1 MNGANSCGEYNK
13 NLAVSP
19 DLAKA
24 STDMSTPLK
33 KSPTF
38 ISLHLPIK
46 KEEITCEEAKLQV
59 DADLFEN
66 ESVDSEAEDEE
77 SDSEWEAANE
87 ARRKEEARPSSK
99 AASSTSQVVLKQN
112 KVPLITK
119 SKSAKLSKPEIR
131 SSPINNA

>member
-1 MNGANSCGEYNK
+1 
-13 NLAVSP
+13 
-19 DLAKA
+19 
-24 STDMSTPLK
+24 MSSPLK

-87 ARRKEEARPSSK
+87 ARRKEESRSGIK
-99 AASSTSQVVLKQN
+99 AVSSTSHVLLKHN
-112 KVPLITK
+112 
-119 SKSAKLSKPEIR
+119 
-131 SSPINNA
+131 

>member
-1 MNGANSCGEYNK
+1 MQNNKSQNGANSTGEFNK
-13 NLAVSP
+13 NLPVSP

-24 STDMSTPLK
+24 STDMSSPLK

-66 ESVDSEAEDEE
+66 ESVDSEGEDEE

-87 ARRKEEARPSSK
+87 ARRKEESRSGIK
-99 AASSTSQVVLKQN
+99 AVSSTSQVLLKEN
-112 KVPLITK
+112 KMPLITK

-131 SSPINNA
+131 